1 MKNILIL
8 TVLLFGTFF
17 SVPNL
22 SAQERNQKGNLITG
36 RLINTK
42 VSKNFL
48 DKYRLLNTFVSKS
61 GSGLGSAYV
70 KNVNDTIFSS
80 MIIVKDSYV
89 VYEINNLDFWNTKGV
104 DFDIKKN
111 RNNFFGYKAISMKN
125 DYLVLSSYSD
135 SGKHVADDFTLNWNY
150 NKAVFEVPLAP

>member
-48 DKYRLLNTFVSKS
+48 DK
-61 GSGLGSAYV
+61 
-70 KNVNDTIFSS
+70 
-80 MIIVKDSYV
+80 
-89 VYEINNLDFWNTKGV
+89 
-104 DFDIKKN
+104 
-111 RNNFFGYKAISMKN
+111 
-125 DYLVLSSYSD
+125 
-135 SGKHVADDFTLNWNY
+135 
-150 NKAVFEVPLAP
+150 